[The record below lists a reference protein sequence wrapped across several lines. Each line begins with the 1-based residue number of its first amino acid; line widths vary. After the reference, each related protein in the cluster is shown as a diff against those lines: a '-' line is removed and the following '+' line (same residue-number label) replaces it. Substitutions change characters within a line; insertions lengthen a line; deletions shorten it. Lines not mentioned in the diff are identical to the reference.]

1 MFQKTK
7 KLISSILVLA
17 MMSTCGALHVFA
29 KAGIGEDLLVRY
41 EEFEQGKVFG
51 SGGKTLNSDS
61 GEERH
66 GKVLEILPTPTLSY
80 SEASFTLENKSY
92 MISFDFKAQ
101 QTDHPFRIM
110 FRDTNGKDFAHLSL
124 DSHDNIVVSLN
135 GWSLWNLKP
144 SAYNGTDFEAVGG
157 YGTDWHNV
165 LMLVNPDGENTTLEY
180 YVDGQYVASANTT
193 YSEMKGESGI
203 LNKIYIASTEDGKN
217 FGAEDIVYDG
227 NESLYI
233 DNLIVSYAD
242 SDYVFPQV
250 MEANASDGIIK
261 VNMMEPLSEESYLS
275 EVRIVNSEDGSE
287 ISADNVETEFNRC
300 YIEISEELEN
310 DTEYF
315 IMFPEDI
322 KTASGKEFFSEKV
335 YFVPESGKTGMPEF
349 DRTIA
354 VRDFE
359 ELELGAAT
367 SAWSSNI
374 AVDCL
379 NGISAVLKTQKDGTE
394 GNVLRFE
401 QVSNSNYVRLEDGAT
416 RFTDSDSESK
426 VLVSIDIQKETEHRT
441 SNFNLY
447 PNLGMFFI
455 DSFGNFVFLN
465 TATAGE
471 LWSTSDVDIENGETY
486 DLKHVAIDADIE
498 VGEWVTVTALI
509 DKGQRTVAYY
519 LDGDLAG
526 TAVIPTTANTTV
538 FKGIRLSVNTDK
550 DNRAY
555 CLDNFTIGYPKSADK
570 LIKVRLQDKKNITYG
585 GKDDDVPVNIIKG
598 SLYFTSPID
607 EASVDYDTLKITN
620 GESEVLWENGSF
632 DYDKNVFTFDICEFL
647 EKGCEY
653 QIIAEGIS
661 NDNGVIPRYETSFT
675 TSGDGEFIVD
685 KFYIENSIGEKV
697 EELSDV
703 EANSDIDVKVNFLN
717 TTDDDV
723 VRTVVLASFNDGV
736 LADFEK
742 TEIVIPAMS
751 VYESNESE
759 IISGD
764 MENGYIVAFMTDE
777 NGMPILPLVEL
788 GEKTVSD
795 DEWSINYKDIAEP
808 EKLVYATVNGNSQVI
823 YEGIIKSDE
832 SGEFKVCA
840 RMQDDPDNEND
851 ALSGYYTMSWI
862 DEEGNTGEQ
871 SVLFTNIN
879 ESKDVIGE
887 INKTAE
893 LEKDVAIAK
902 ITEILKNKRYAL
914 FIDEGSFDNIDVSK
928 AAEIIYNS
936 IMEKPLN
943 EEDVKLSAGI
953 ISKAVEIVAIDEGI
967 NINLFETED
976 ILKLSESEIKDFYK
990 KDYVT
995 EKLQKIVTEN
1005 LKNKDYKSFK
1015 EFYDALTEEFVLSV
1029 VEKPDGEDNA
1039 EEIIKYFADKI
1050 GTGANGKS
1058 SAYRAVMNN
1067 RYKSFEDLKEAFDKA
1082 NSASSGSSPGGSGGG
1097 GSGGGSS
1104 SNKPSNMT
1112 VDLSIIQ
1119 PENTDKTEGQIPYP
1133 VFSDIENVEWAKEA
1147 IVYLAEK
1154 QVLNGKG
1161 EYRFCPNDNVTRQ
1174 ELVKM
1179 IVLAFD
1185 YGMNDSEKSSFTD
1198 VSEWAKPYVDCAYKN
1213 GIVNGYSAEILGAT
1227 DYVTREDMSV
1237 MIYRAALN
1245 AGFEFLPEKENIFA
1259 DDDAISDYAKE
1270 AVKNLYNTGI
1280 INGTG
1285 NNEFSPKNVA
1295 SRAQVAKMIYSIIK
1309 M

>member
-29 KAGIGEDLLVRY
+29 KAGIDEDLLVRY
-41 EEFEQGKVFG
+41 EEFELEKVFG

-80 SEASFTLENKSY
+80 SAASFTLENKSY

-135 GWSLWNLKP
+135 GLSLWNLKP
-144 SAYNGTDFEAVGG
+144 SAYNGTDWEAVGS

-180 YVDGQYVASANTT
+180 YIDGQYAASTNTA
-193 YSEMKGESGI
+193 YSELKGETGI
-203 LNKIYIASTEDGKN
+203 LNKIHIASTEDGKN
-217 FGAEDIVYDG
+217 LGAEDVVYDG

-242 SDYVFPQV
+242 SDYVLPKV
-250 MEANASDGIIK
+250 TKASAESGELV
-261 VNMMEPLSEESYLS
+261 VNMMEPLSEESFLS

-287 ISADNVETEFNRC
+287 FLSDSVETEFNRC
-300 YIEISEELEN
+300 YIEISEQLKN
-310 DTEYF
+310 DTEYL
-315 IMFPEDI
+315 ILFPNDI
-322 KTASGKEFFSEKV
+322 KTASGKAFFSEKV
-335 YFVPESGKTGMPEF
+335 YFVPESGKAGMPEF

-354 VRDFE
+354 VKDFE

-374 AVDCL
+374 VTDHL

-401 QVSNSNYVRLEDGAT
+401 QVSNSTYIRLEDGGT
-416 RFTDSDSESK
+416 RFTDSESESK
-426 VLVSIDIQKETEHRT
+426 VLVSIDIQKETEERT
-441 SNFNLY
+441 SGFTLY
-447 PNLGMFFI
+447 PKLGQFFI

-465 TATAGE
+465 TATAGD
-471 LWSTSDVDIENGETY
+471 LWSTSDVDIENGNAY
-486 DLKHVAIDADIE
+486 DSKHIAIDADIE

-509 DKGQRTVAYY
+509 DKSAKTITYY
-519 LDGDLAG
+519 LDGELAG
-526 TAVIPTTANTTV
+526 TAVIPTTSNTSV
-538 FKGIRLSVNTDK
+538 FKGIRLSVNDK

-555 CLDNFTIGYPKSADK
+555 CLDNFIVGYPKSLDK
-570 LIKVRLQDKKNITYG
+570 IIKVRLQDKKNITYG
-585 GKDDDVPVNIIKG
+585 GKDDDVPANIVKG
-598 SLYFTSPID
+598 SLYFTSSID
-607 EASVDYDTLKITN
+607 ENSVDYTTLKITD
-620 GESEVLWENGSF
+620 GVSEILWENGSF
-632 DYDKNVFTFDICEFL
+632 DSNNNVFTFEISEFL
-647 EKGCEY
+647 QKDCEY
-653 QIIAEGIS
+653 RIIADGIL

-675 TSGDGEFIVD
+675 TAVYGEFLVD
-685 KFYIENSIGEKV
+685 EFYIENNIGEKA
-697 EELSDV
+697 EDLSDIEV
-703 EANSDIDVKVNFLN
+703 NSNISVKTGFLN
-717 TTDDDV
+717 TTDDAFK
-723 VRTVVLASFNDGV
+723 RTVVLASYDDGV
-736 LADFEK
+736 LVDYQK
-742 TEIVIPAMS
+742 SDIEILEMNT
-751 VYESNESE
+751 YEGNEAGIVSGSAE
-759 IISGD
+759 NRYII
-764 MENGYIVAFMTDE
+764 AFMLDE
-777 NGMPILPLVEL
+777 NGIPVLEPIEL
-788 GEKTVSD
+788 GEKAISD
-795 DEWSINYKDIAEP
+795 DEWSINYSDKAEP
-808 EKLVYATVNGNSQVI
+808 EKLVYATVSGNSQVI

-862 DEEGNTGEQ
+862 DEEGNIGEQ
-871 SVLFTNIN
+871 SVLFTNEN

-893 LEKDVAIAK
+893 SEKDVAIAK

-1237 MIYRAALN
+1237 MIYRAAQN

-1270 AVKNLYNTGI
+1270 AVKNLYNTGV